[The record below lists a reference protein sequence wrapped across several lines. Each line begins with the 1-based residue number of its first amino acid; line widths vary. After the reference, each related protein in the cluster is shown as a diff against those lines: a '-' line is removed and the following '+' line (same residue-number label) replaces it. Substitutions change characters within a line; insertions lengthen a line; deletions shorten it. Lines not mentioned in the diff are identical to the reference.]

1 MTYEEALREIVLT
14 KTINELNEV
23 TKLLLRGFF
32 PRHSDGVNAAIFD
45 ALSVHHDF
53 ILNILKFFL

>member
-1 MTYEEALREIVLT
+1 MAYEEALRAIVLT

-32 PRHSDGVNAAIFD
+32 PRHSDGVNAAIYD
-45 ALSVHHDF
+45 AISVHRVF
-53 ILNILKFFL
+53 ILNNI

>member
-1 MTYEEALREIVLT
+1 MTYEEVLWAIVLT

-32 PRHSDGVNAAIFD
+32 AVHTDGVNSAIFD
-45 ALSVHHDF
+45 ALCVHRDF
-53 ILNILKFFL
+53 ILNNI

>member
-1 MTYEEALREIVLT
+1 MSYEEALRKIVLT

-32 PRHSDGVNAAIFD
+32 SRHSDGVNAAIFD
-45 ALSVHHDF
+45 ALSVHRVF
-53 ILNILKFFL
+53 LLNNI

>member
-1 MTYEEALREIVLT
+1 MTYEEALRAVVLT
-14 KTINELNEV
+14 ETIDELNEV

-45 ALSVHHDF
+45 ALSVHRVF
-53 ILNILKFFL
+53 ILNNI

>member
-1 MTYEEALREIVLT
+1 MRYEEALREIVLT

-32 PRHSDGVNAAIFD
+32 AVHSDGINAAIFD
-45 ALSVHHDF
+45 ALSVHRVF
-53 ILNILKFFL
+53 ILNNI

>member
-32 PRHSDGVNAAIFD
+32 AVHSDGVNAAIFD
-45 ALSVHHDF
+45 ALSVHRVF
-53 ILNILKFFL
+53 ILNNK